1 MRHPDTLQNV
11 ILSTFAAVS
20 LLAACEH
27 QNVAVT
33 PFGPARTSWSTQ
45 AGPNVIAGVAHL
57 ATTNGRMRT
66 CASLP
71 VRLAPDSIYTRQR
84 VALLYGDTNSSF
96 VDARAAHRVRG
107 KPGAAVSKA
116 YTRSLKASVCDLK
129 GRFTF
134 KNLPDGTYFVMAP
147 VVWRNRQ
154 GDVNEGGYFMQ
165 RITVSGGET
174 RQISMTL

>member
-1 MRHPDTLQNV
+1 MRHPDTLPKV
-11 ILSTFAAVS
+11 LLSTLTAAS
-20 LLAACEH
+20 MLSACVH
-27 QNVAVT
+27 QKAPIT
-33 PFGPARTSWSTQ
+33 PFDPAKTSWSTQ

-57 ATTNGRMRT
+57 ATADGGMRS

-84 VALLYGDTNSSF
+84 VALLYGGTISSF
-96 VDARAAHRVRG
+96 VNAKEAHRVRG
-107 KPGAAVSKA
+107 KPGAKVDKA
-116 YTRSLKASVCDLK
+116 YARSLKASVCDLQ

-147 VVWRNRQ
+147 VVWGNRQ

-174 RQISMTL
+174 RRISMTL